1 MTGPIT
7 ESNNFG
13 VKPAAIMMIQR
24 EQFAGLSRDEEPH
37 VHLAHFSRLCG
48 TIKLRLF
55 PFSLKDEARNWFYS
69 LETGTISTWDEM
81 ACAFLDKYYPLA
93 KASKLWADIWRFR
106 QMEDEGLYEA
116 WERFN
121 GMLRKCP
128 THGLDESD
136 KITAFYYGCN
146 YDTKQ
151 WLDCAAG
158 GSVMKKTCGEATK
171 VIENMA
177 ASSYR

>member
-1 MTGPIT
+1 M
-7 ESNNFG
+7 
-13 VKPAAIMMIQR
+13 KPAAIMMIQH

-48 TIKLRLF
+48 TIKMEGVPGDAIKLRLF

-69 LETGTISTWDEM
+69 LESGTISTWDEM
-81 ACAFLDKYYPLA
+81 ARTFLDKYYPWA
-93 KASKLWADIWRFR
+93 KASKLRKDIWTFR
-106 QMEDEGLYEA
+106 QMEDERLYEA

-128 THGLDESD
+128 THGLDKSD
-136 KITAFYYGCN
+136 KITAFFYGCN

-151 WLDCAAG
+151 WLDAAAG
-158 GSVMKKTCGEATK
+158 GSMMKKTCGEATK
-171 VIENMA
+171 VIEKMA